1 MATLESVLG
10 VALSVDIEKRY
21 PAGETIRASF
31 TIPGSPPRVSI
42 LFGPSGAGKTTILR
56 CLAGLEPVTRGRIR
70 HGDEM
75 WVDAETGL
83 FLPPQKRS
91 VGYLFQDYALF
102 PHLDVGRNVGYGL
115 GGLPHAERAARVE
128 ATCSMLGLDGLVDR
142 KPAQLSGGQQQRVAL
157 ARVLVRQPELLL
169 LDEPFSSLDAGTRE
183 EVRSELAHLLRRL
196 SIPAL
201 VVTHDWVDALTLGD
215 EMIVISQGRILQVG
229 SPREVLTKP
238 CHPEVAAAVGVE
250 TVAVGQ
256 ILGKEGGV
264 VTLQVGMS
272 RLVAV
277 DPGGGERDFYVCIRG
292 EDVTLERGRSSQSS
306 ARNHLRGRVT
316 NVVPTGVLTKV
327 FLDVGF
333 ELVALVTR
341 QAADDLKLSHGREV
355 WAAFKASN
363 VHLIERPG
371 TEPIG
376 GRRPNCP
383 VPSH

>member
-1 MATLESVLG
+1 MATLETGLG

-21 PAGETIRASF
+21 PGGETIRASF
-31 TIPGSPPRVSI
+31 TIPGSPPRVFI

-56 CLAGLEPVTRGRIR
+56 CLAGLEPITRGRIR

-75 WVDAETGL
+75 WADAERGI

-102 PHLDVGRNVGYGL
+102 PHLDVGRNIGYGL
-115 GGLPHAERAARVE
+115 GGLSRAERATRVE
-128 ATCSMLGLDGLVDR
+128 ATCTMLGLDDLVDR
-142 KPAQLSGGQQQRVAL
+142 KPGRLSGGQQQRVAL

-196 SIPAL
+196 SIPAV

-215 EMIVISQGRILQVG
+215 EMIVLTEGRILQVG

-238 CHPEVAAAVGVE
+238 RHREVAAAVGVE

-256 ILGKEGGV
+256 VLGREGGV
-264 VTLQVGMS
+264 ATLEVGRS

-277 DPGGGERDFYVCIRG
+277 DPGGRG
-292 EDVTLERGRSSQSS
+292 AGF
-306 ARNHLRGRVT
+306 LR
-316 NVVPTGVLTKV
+316 L
-327 FLDVGF
+327 
-333 ELVALVTR
+333 
-341 QAADDLKLSHGREV
+341 H
-355 WAAFKASN
+355 
-363 VHLIERPG
+363 PG
-371 TEPIG
+371 
-376 GRRPNCP
+376 
-383 VPSH
+383 

>member
-1 MATLESVLG
+1 MATLESALG

-75 WVDAETGL
+75 WVDAETGV

-196 SIPAL
+196 SIS
-201 VVTHDWVDALTLGD
+201 GF
-215 EMIVISQGRILQVG
+215 
-229 SPREVLTKP
+229 
-238 CHPEVAAAVGVE
+238 
-250 TVAVGQ
+250 
-256 ILGKEGGV
+256 GGH
-264 VTLQVGMS
+264 
-272 RLVAV
+272 A
-277 DPGGGERDFYVCIRG
+277 
-292 EDVTLERGRSSQSS
+292 
-306 ARNHLRGRVT
+306 
-316 NVVPTGVLTKV
+316 
-327 FLDVGF
+327 
-333 ELVALVTR
+333 
-341 QAADDLKLSHGREV
+341 
-355 WAAFKASN
+355 
-363 VHLIERPG
+363 
-371 TEPIG
+371 
-376 GRRPNCP
+376 
-383 VPSH
+383 